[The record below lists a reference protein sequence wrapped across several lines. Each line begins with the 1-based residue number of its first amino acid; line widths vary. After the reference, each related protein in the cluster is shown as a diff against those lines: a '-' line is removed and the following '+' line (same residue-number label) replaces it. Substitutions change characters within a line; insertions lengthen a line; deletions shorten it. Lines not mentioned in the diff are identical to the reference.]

1 MIVGIFVLGLV
12 IVFFAST
19 MVTTIEPIPV
29 VPVEATSPNANQ
41 GLARDP
47 EPPGDE
53 EAPDLTEPRLQDT
66 LDALMNLTAT
76 SDALLSDESL
86 DADTQPGK
94 GKGLGDARMAGPG
107 GDGVVERVPRWQR
120 WKFRFEPESLADYAR
135 WLDFY
140 KIEIGVLGR
149 DNLVHY
155 AGRLSGGKPLVRVG
169 VPSKET
175 RGYAAPT
182 DGPMPALTTRLA
194 RQVDIA
200 RHGSILL
207 LFYPFDV
214 ESILWAMEK
223 KYAGERDVNSIRQ
236 TVFTV
241 KRIDDRY
248 EFEVIGQN
256 YF

>member
-1 MIVGIFVLGLV
+1 
-12 IVFFAST
+12 
-19 MVTTIEPIPV
+19 MVPTIEPIPV

-47 EPPGDE
+47 EPPGID

-66 LDALMNLTAT
+66 LDALMSLTST
-76 SDALLSDESL
+76 SDALLSDETL
-86 DADTQPGK
+86 DADNQPGK
-94 GKGLGDARMAGPG
+94 GKGLGDSRMAGPG

-149 DNLVHY
+149 DNRVHY
-155 AGRLSGGKPLVRVG
+155 AGHFSGGKPEVHVG
-169 VPSKET
+169 DPRKET

-182 DGPMPALTTRLA
+182 DGPMPALTLRLA
-194 RQVDIA
+194 RKANIA
-200 RHGSILL
+200 QHGSILL

-214 ESILWAMEK
+214 ESILWTMEK
-223 KYAGERDVNSIRQ
+223 KYAGDRDVNTIRQ

-241 KRIDDRY
+241 KRSGDRY
-248 EFEVIGQN
+248 EFEVVGQK